1 MINIL
6 NAFEQTPPPLD
17 FIWPGFLAGTVGAL
31 VAPGATGKSFFALQ
45 AAMAVASKNADL
57 LALRPA
63 HTGRV
68 MYYAAEDPQIVL
80 QHRLHAIGK
89 HLNVVA
95 REEVAERMQIKCV
108 MGHQFNVMVNYKAVI
123 DESKDCRL
131 IIFDTLSR
139 IHTLDENSNAEMAQ
153 LVSTLEFIAR
163 ETAASVLFLHHI
175 SKASARD
182 GNGADQ
188 HASRGAS
195 VLTDNARYC
204 ANLSKLSE
212 KEAQSIGVSEEMR
225 SFWLKLSISKQNYQK
240 PIEDSLFRRADGG
253 VLVPGV
259 PAGPA
264 LAAKAR
270 KGGMCRDEV

>member
-1 MINIL
+1 MSYVDIAR
-6 NAFEQTPPPLD
+6 AFDQAPPPLD

-45 AAMAVASKNADL
+45 AAMAVASKSADL
-57 LALRPA
+57 LQLRPA

-68 MYYAAEDPQIVL
+68 MYYAAEDPEIVL

-89 HLNVVA
+89 HLNELA
-95 REEVAERMQIKCV
+95 REEVVERLQIKCV
-108 MGHQFNVMVNYKAVI
+108 IGQQFNIMINYKTVI
-123 DESKDCRL
+123 EESKDCRL

-139 IHTLDENSNAEMAQ
+139 IHALDENSNSEMAQ
-153 LVSTLEFIAR
+153 LMSMLELVAR
-163 ETAASVLFLHHI
+163 EISASVLFLHHV

-182 GNGADQ
+182 GNGSDQ

-259 PAGPA
+259 PAGPVMM
-264 LAAKAR
+264 AKKR
-270 KGGMCRDEV
+270 GMCREQV